1 MVSRYI
7 YNVNVAYM
15 RPKFFPFENRKSK
28 HSYHGEREQKAGC
41 TIKARYQSRALIFGA
56 NWAGKGSKGRS
67 VGIQGNP
74 TDTVLIF
81 TSFSA
86 SKQLTI
92 ILTIMFI
99 VFDDDDDGQ
108 DGRG

>member
-1 MVSRYI
+1 
-7 YNVNVAYM
+7 M

-28 HSYHGEREQKAGC
+28 HSYRGEREQQAGC
-41 TIKARYQSRALIFGA
+41 TIKARYQREALIFGA

-74 TDTVLIF
+74 TDFVLYIF

-92 ILTIMFI
+92 ILTIMFF
-99 VFDDDDDGQ
+99 VFDDDDDDGQ